1 MNPVIL
7 LVDDNEEILE
17 FLEHELN
24 EKYTVIKALNGE
36 QAFTIIREEA
46 IQLVICDVMMPVMNG
61 FELCKVLKTD
71 FDHCHIPI
79 ILLTARNT
87 LQSKIEGLESGADA
101 YIEKPFSPE
110 YLQVQIANLLANRAK
125 IKEYFA
131 SSPLVHI
138 RSMAYSKADELFL
151 EKINEAICSNIED
164 TELDVEKI
172 AGLLNMSRPTL
183 YRKIKSISDLT
194 PNELI
199 NITRLKKA
207 AELLLTDH
215 YKIYEIANMVG
226 YGSQTNFGRNFLKQ
240 FGMTPT
246 DYLGTNRDKKN
257 Q

>member
-24 EKYTVIKALNGE
+24 ERYTVLKALNGE
-36 QAFTIIREEA
+36 QAFALMQEEA
-46 IQLVICDVMMPVMNG
+46 IHLVICDVMMPAMDG
-61 FELCKVLKTD
+61 FELCKIIKTD

-87 LQSKIEGLESGADA
+87 LQSRIEGLESGADA

-138 RSMAYSKADELFL
+138 KSMAYSKADELFL
-151 EKINEAICSNIED
+151 EKINEAIYQHIED
-164 TELDVEKI
+164 TELDVDRL
-172 AGLLNMSRPTL
+172 AGFLNMSRPTL

-199 NITRLKKA
+199 NISRLKKA
-207 AELLLTDH
+207 AELLLSDN
-215 YKIYEIANMVG
+215 YKIYEIADMVG

-246 DYLGTNRDKKN
+246 DYLGMNRQKKN
-257 Q
+257 P